1 MKILITENQR
11 HLLRLVG
18 QFSEIVEEQIE
29 GYERNESGTGWW
41 CKVYDTESFIDN
53 LINRSIEILI
63 DENWHFFHDDTEKG
77 GATMDLELLEVYARE
92 NYYEQIRELFIRKCK
107 NFIKL

>member
-29 GYERNESGTGWW
+29 GYERNESGIGWW

-63 DENWHFFHDDTEKG
+63 DENWHFFHDNTEKG